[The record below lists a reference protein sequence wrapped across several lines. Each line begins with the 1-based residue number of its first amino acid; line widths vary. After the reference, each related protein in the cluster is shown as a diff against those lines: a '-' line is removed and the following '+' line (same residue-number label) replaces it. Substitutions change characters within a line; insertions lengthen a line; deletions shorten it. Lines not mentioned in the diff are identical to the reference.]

1 MKLAHWPNRYAKR
14 PARPV
19 LRSTQEIAELLGVSQ
34 QVFVAMVNNHA
45 GPEAF
50 DPKRADKMRYWG
62 LKAVLAWWEGLP
74 PDIREFNTKGKKRQL
89 TKEGNV
95 C

>member
-34 QVFVAMVNNHA
+34 QVFVAMVNSHGGA
-45 GPEAF
+45 
-50 DPKRADKMRYWG
+50 PKRSTPSGPTRCGTGASRRY
-62 LKAVLAWWEGLP
+62 
-74 PDIREFNTKGKKRQL
+74 
-89 TKEGNV
+89 
-95 C
+95 

>member
-1 MKLAHWPNRYAKR
+1 MKLADWPNRYAKR

-34 QVFVAMVNNHA
+34 QVFVAMVNNHG

-50 DPKRADKMRYWG
+50 DPKRSDKMRYWG

-74 PDIREFNTKGKKRQL
+74 VDIREVNAKGKKRQL
-89 TKEGNV
+89 TEGGNV